1 MGKLTAAF
9 VRSVAK
15 AGRYGDGDTLFLRV
29 TPSGSR
35 SWIQRLT
42 IEGRRH
48 DVGLGAFPVVSL
60 EKARRRAFENRVAV
74 ADGRNPLAEK
84 RRAKVPTFREAA
96 ERTVEA
102 TRARW
107 RAGGKT
113 EKIWRQV
120 LSQRAFPAFGDRPV
134 DAITREDVL
143 RIVAPIWSSK
153 PEVARRL
160 RQFVRLILGWAQ
172 AHGHVEHNVAGEG
185 LDGALPAMRRLKQH
199 LRALSY
205 QDVPAALET
214 VEASGA
220 SLAAKLCF
228 RLTVLTA
235 VRSGEARL
243 ATWAEID
250 LEGKVWA
257 IPAAR
262 MKVGAE
268 HRVPLSDVAVAVLEQ
283 ARGLDDG
290 SGLLFPSPL
299 RRGRPLSNMSLT
311 KVLRTTGLAERA
323 TVHGFRSSF
332 RDWAAETGKPRELA
346 EAALAHTV
354 AGVEGAYFRSDL
366 FERRRRLMDAWAG
379 YVTATPAGKV
389 VFIHH

>member
-9 VRSVAK
+9 VRSVREP
-15 AGRYGDGDTLFLRV
+15 GRYGDGDTLFLRV
-29 TPSGSR
+29 TPSGTR

-48 DVGLGAFPVVSL
+48 DIGLGSVPVVSL
-60 EKARRRAFENRVAV
+60 EKARRRAFENRVAIS
-74 ADGRNPLAEK
+74 DGRNPLAEK
-84 RRAKVPTFREAA
+84 RRARVPSFRDTA
-96 ERTVEA
+96 ERTIEA

-107 RAGGKT
+107 REGGKT

-134 DAITREDVL
+134 DSITREDVL

-160 RQFVRLILGWAQ
+160 RQFVRLILAWAQ

-205 QDVPAALET
+205 QDVPEALET
-214 VEASGA
+214 VEASRA
-220 SLAAKLCF
+220 SLAAKLCL

-243 ATWAEID
+243 ATWEEID
-250 LEGKVWA
+250 REAKVWV

-268 HRVPLSDVAVAVLEQ
+268 HRVPLSDAALDALEK
-283 ARGLDDG
+283 ARALDDG
-290 SGLLFPSPL
+290 SGLIFPSPL
-299 RRGRPLSNMSLT
+299 KRGRPLSNMSLT
-311 KVLRTTGLAERA
+311 KVLRDTGLAKQA

-332 RDWAAETGKPRELA
+332 RDWCAEAGKPRELA

-366 FERRRRLMDAWAG
+366 FDRRRRLMDQWSA
-379 YVTATPAGKV
+379 YVTATAAGKV
-389 VFIHH
+389 VQFRS

>member
-9 VRSVAK
+9 VRSVK
-15 AGRYGDGDTLFLRV
+15 EPGRYGDGDTLFLRV

-42 IEGRRH
+42 IEGKRH
-48 DVGLGAFPVVSL
+48 DIGLGAFPVVSL
-60 EKARRRAFENRVAV
+60 EKARRRAFENRVAIT
-74 ADGRNPLAEK
+74 DGRDPLAEK
-84 RRAKVPTFREAA
+84 RRARAPSFREAA
-96 ERTVEA
+96 ERTIEA

-107 RAGGKT
+107 REGGKT

-134 DAITREDVL
+134 DSITREDVL

-160 RQFVRLILGWAQ
+160 RQFVRLILAWAQ
-172 AHGHVEHNVAGEG
+172 AHGHVEHNIAGEG
-185 LDGALPAMRRLKQH
+185 LEGALPAMRRLKQH

-220 SLAAKLCF
+220 SLAAKLCL

-243 ATWAEID
+243 ATWEEID
-250 LEGKVWA
+250 LEEAKVWV

-268 HRVPLSDVAVAVLEQ
+268 HRVPLSDAALEVLEQ
-283 ARGLDDG
+283 ARALNNG
-290 SGLLFPSPL
+290 SGLVFPSPL
-299 RRGRPLSNMSLT
+299 RW
-311 KVLRTTGLAERA
+311 ER
-323 TVHGFRSSF
+323 S
-332 RDWAAETGKPRELA
+332 
-346 EAALAHTV
+346 
-354 AGVEGAYFRSDL
+354 
-366 FERRRRLMDAWAG
+366 
-379 YVTATPAGKV
+379 
-389 VFIHH
+389 

>member
-15 AGRYGDGDTLFLRV
+15 AGRCGDGDTLFLRV
-29 TPSGSR
+29 TPTGTR

-42 IEGRRH
+42 IDGRRH

-60 EKARRRAFENRVAV
+60 EKARRRAFENRVAI

-84 RRAKVPTFREAA
+84 RRAKVPTFAEAA
-96 ERTVEA
+96 ERTLEA

-107 RAGGKT
+107 RTGGKT

-120 LSQRAFPAFGDRPV
+120 LTQRALPAFGDLPV
-134 DAITREDVL
+134 DSITREDVL

-160 RQFVRLILGWAQ
+160 RQFVRSILSWAQ
-172 AHGHVEHNVAGEG
+172 AHGHVGHNVAGEG

-199 LRALSY
+199 LRALPF
-205 QDVPAALET
+205 QEVAMALET
-214 VEASGA
+214 VEGSGA
-220 SLAAKLCF
+220 SLAAKLAL

-235 VRSGEARL
+235 CRSGEVRGAG
-243 ATWAEID
+243 WAEID
-250 LEGKVWA
+250 LDARTWT

-268 HRVPLSDVAVAVLEQ
+268 HRVPLPDAAVAVLEQ
-283 ARGLDDG
+283 ARALDDG
-290 SGLLFPSPL
+290 SGVVFPSPMK
-299 RRGRPLSNMSLT
+299 RGRPLSDMTLT
-311 KVLRTTGLAERA
+311 KVLRDTGLAERC

-332 RDWAAETGKPRELA
+332 RDWCAETGKPREIA

-354 AGVEGAYFRSDL
+354 GGVEGAYFRSDL
-366 FERRRRLMDAWAG
+366 FERRRRLMDRWAAF
-379 YVTATPAGKV
+379 VTASPAGKV
-389 VFIHH
+389 VPIHG